1 LGSNADSRSFSR
13 FMAYEAARILDYI
26 GVHVRVFD
34 PAGLPIKDEANVNH
48 PKVQELRSLSAWSDG
63 HFWVSP
69 EQHGNLVLPLSLFV
83 TVDGSIQESNRLD
96 SIIHWISPTYPRK
109 DIRNMSSQRGKSKFQ
124 HCEFTTHSG
133 TMDEDVYYSQ
143 SIFSS

>member
-1 LGSNADSRSFSR
+1 
-13 FMAYEAARILDYI
+13 MAYEAARILDYI
-26 GVHVRVFD
+26 GVHVRVFN

-48 PKVQELRSLSAWSDG
+48 PKVQELRALSAWSDG

-69 EQHGNLVLPLSLFV
+69 EQHGNLVLPLYSSV

-96 SIIHWISPTYPRK
+96 STVHRFSPTYSRK
-109 DIRNMSSQRGKSKFQ
+109 DIRNMSSQRRKSKFQ
-124 HCEFTTHSG
+124 HCEFITYSG
-133 TMDEDVYYSQ
+133 TMDENVYYSQ